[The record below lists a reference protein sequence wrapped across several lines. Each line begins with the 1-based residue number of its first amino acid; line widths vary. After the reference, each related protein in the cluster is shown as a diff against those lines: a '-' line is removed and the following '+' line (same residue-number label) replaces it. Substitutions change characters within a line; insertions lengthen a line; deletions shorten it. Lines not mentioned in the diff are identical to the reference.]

1 MKGFPKNQSK
11 LHSVE
16 YSAPDII
23 RRGKTRAQNTRLNKI
38 KQEINKIIKRR
49 EKKGGK
55 AKKWY
60 KLQRYVTT
68 MTTRMR

>member
-16 YSAPDII
+16 YSYKGIL
-23 RRGKTRAQNTRLNKI
+23 RRNQTRAQNTRLNKI

-49 EKKGGK
+49 EKKGGR
-55 AKKWY
+55 AKK
-60 KLQRYVTT
+60 
-68 MTTRMR
+68 